1 MSAIGLQP
9 VHSLQLEVMGP
20 LEAAQ
25 REVERLQV
33 LFSCCLDLVHACG
46 SGLCLCSTSDIS
58 ALILCML
65 VSLVVSVRQG
75 PAASLYAVSG
85 ARKALL
91 REIIEH
97 IREGLLCMESYVM
110 TWWGCRL

>member
-9 VHSLQLEVMGP
+9 VHSLQLEVRGP

-25 REVERLQV
+25 REIERLQV
-33 LFSCCLDLVHACG
+33 LFSSRPDPVHACG

-65 VSLVVSVRQG
+65 VSLFVSVRQG

-91 REIIEH
+91 REIIRTLQRGSLVH
-97 IREGLLCMESYVM
+97 GILCHDMA
-110 TWWGCRL
+110 GCRL